1 MGVMSGTIRKIP
13 IEKIR
18 NYHENPRHDIG
29 TNERDTLRKLF
40 DAVGTQHMINLAEDI
55 YKNGLMGGQQITVVA
70 VENSQNYIVYEGN
83 RRLAALKLLS
93 NPDYFDFLDTTTIN
107 RVKKLI
113 GNNRT
118 ISQVDCYVTDEDE
131 AFFIM
136 ERRHSGEDKG
146 RGVRPW
152 KSREKEA
159 FFSRRSNKKNISFI
173 IDESIRKHFDNFD
186 ITTIVP
192 FTTVTRLFGNKAVR
206 AIIGY
211 DLMDV
216 NSFTKERMQLVID
229 AAKWAVKEAEQA
241 GSSVTRYFNKAQVIE
256 ATLVPWIINY
266 TMSFTNA
273 ASVHISVQ
281 PTETTQTETASHEE
295 KVNRVE
301 TKAAVQAKT
310 CEANTTLPQTQAAN
324 APSSISPT
332 TKTDEN
338 KDSSIQTNSAGS
350 EKNLPY
356 FFQGIDFSH
365 LDPKDA
371 ASHGVSAVCHEL
383 SAFSEKKLVNSFPLA
398 ATFLTRSIIEQ
409 SLIYYSKK
417 HTIQGQNKL
426 IWDNISQITN
436 LSKIIDNYKK
446 NLPNYIPDQ
455 NIRQYFSTLFDNYQ
469 EYIDPLNWVVHRPFE
484 FLLDTKSLIEL
495 PRKGLVA
502 LINYLIA

>member
-1 MGVMSGTIRKIP
+1 MAGTIRKIA

-29 TNERDTLRKLF
+29 VNERDTLKKLF

-55 YKNGLMGGQQITVVA
+55 YRNGLMGGQQITVVA

-93 NPDYFDFLDTTTIN
+93 NPDYFDFLDATTIS
-107 RVKKLI
+107 RIKKLI
-113 GNNRT
+113 GNDRT
-118 ISQVDCYVTDEDE
+118 ISQIDCYVTDEDE

-159 FFSRRSNKKNISFI
+159 FISRRSNKKNISYI

-186 ITTIVP
+186 ITTIIP

-211 DLMDV
+211 NLLDV
-216 NSFTKERMQLVID
+216 NTFTKERMQLVID
-229 AAKWAVKEAEQA
+229 AAIWAVKEAEKA
-241 GSSVTRYFNKAQVIE
+241 GSSVTRLFNKAQVID

-266 TMSFTNA
+266 KA
-273 ASVHISVQ
+273 AFANNSSVHNNDGLITTTQ
-281 PTETTQTETASHEE
+281 IETTSHAENAEIIENQTGDN
-295 KVNRVE
+295 K
-301 TKAAVQAKT
+301 KT
-310 CEANTTLPQTQAAN
+310 DEDSGAIPQTQVVDAPNDKN
-324 APSSISPT
+324 AT
-332 TKTDEN
+332 TITEVEKAYPLQ
-338 KDSSIQTNSAGS
+338 INSAGG
-350 EKNLPY
+350 EKNYPY
-356 FFQGIDFSH
+356 FFQGIDFSR
-365 LDPKDA
+365 LDPNDA
-371 ASHGVSAVCHEL
+371 SSHGVSAVCREL
-383 SAFSEKKLVNSFPLA
+383 LAFSEKKMVRSFPLA
-398 ATFLTRSIIEQ
+398 AAFLTRSIIEQ
-409 SLIYYSKK
+409 SLVYYSKR
-417 HTIQGQNKL
+417 HNIQGQNKL
-426 IWDNISQITN
+426 IWENIPQTGK
-436 LSKIIDNYKK
+436 LSKIIDNYRK

-469 EYIDPLNWVVHRPFE
+469 EYIEPLNWEVHRPNE
-484 FLLDTKSLIEL
+484 FQNDTMSLIEL